1 MIYEESFLEKV
12 RSFGILGYSVD
23 KIIDLAEPDNIEQFI
38 SDFDNPESEV
48 YRAYRKGK
56 TTGDYNMDRELF
68 DKSTKAHDLA
78 ANEVLKNRKQHNKI
92 NDLIF
97 SKFGI

>member
-1 MIYEESFLEKV
+1 MYSESFLEKV
-12 RSFGILGYSVD
+12 RSFGILGYSVE
-23 KIIDLAEPDNIEQFI
+23 KIIDLVEPDNIEQFI
-38 SDFDNPESEV
+38 TDFENSESEV

-56 TTGDYNMDRELF
+56 TTGDYNLDKELF
-68 DKSTKAHDLA
+68 DKSTKEHDLV
-78 ANEVLKNRKQHNKI
+78 ANEVLNKRKQHNKV